1 MKKEILTVISNR
13 PVDALSKVYQ
23 MELSGCSEEQRP
35 GQFVNIELDGLF
47 LRRPISVCDWK
58 DGVLTLLYKL
68 VGKGTALM
76 ATLQPGARLDV
87 LCSLGNGFDIDV
99 PALTRPDV
107 PTIAGPDIPALTRPD
122 VPTIAGF
129 DVPALT
135 RPLLVGGG
143 IGTAPLYLLA
153 RRLKER
159 GVSPTVILG
168 FNTASEIIYEKEFKA
183 LGLRTLVTTVDGSYG
198 TPGFVTAALPLL
210 ASASA
215 PSTVGDSGYAP
226 SSVGDSVSDPSS
238 VAASV
243 SDSSTVGDSVSDP
256 SSVGASGYDYCY
268 ACGPM
273 PMLRAL
279 APKLASPAQFSLEER
294 MGCGTGICMGC
305 TCPQLTGTKRICKDG
320 PVFRLDE
327 ISF

>member
-87 LCSLGNGFDIDV
+87 LCSLGNGFDID
-99 PALTRPDV
+99 
-107 PTIAGPDIPALTRPD
+107 IPALTRPD
-122 VPTIAGF
+122 VPAF
-129 DVPALT
+129 T

-198 TPGFVTAALPLL
+198 TPGFVTDALPLL
-210 ASASA
+210 ASAS
-215 PSTVGDSGYAP
+215 
-226 SSVGDSVSDPSS
+226 DP
-238 VAASV
+238 
-243 SDSSTVGDSVSDP
+243 STVGDSVSDP
-256 SSVGASGYDYCY
+256 STVGDFVSDPSSVGACGYDYCF

>member
-87 LCSLGNGFDIDV
+87 LCSLGNGFDID
-99 PALTRPDV
+99 
-107 PTIAGPDIPALTRPD
+107 I
-122 VPTIAGF
+122 
-129 DVPALT
+129 PALT

-198 TPGFVTAALPLL
+198 TPGFVTDALPLL
-210 ASASA
+210 ASASD
-215 PSTVGDSGYAP
+215 PSTVGACVSGP
-226 SSVGDSVSDPSS
+226 STIGDSVSDPSS
-238 VAASV
+238 VAA
-243 SDSSTVGDSVSDP
+243 P
-256 SSVGASGYDYCY
+256 SSVGACGYDYCY

>member
-47 LRRPISVCDWK
+47 LRRPLSVCDWK

-87 LCSLGNGFDIDV
+87 LCSLGNGFDIDL
-99 PALTRPDV
+99 PAL
-107 PTIAGPDIPALTRPD
+107 A
-122 VPTIAGF
+122 
-129 DVPALT
+129 

-210 ASASA
+210 ASAS
-215 PSTVGDSGYAP
+215 DP
-226 SSVGDSVSDPSS
+226 SSVGASVSDPSTIGDSVSDPS
-238 VAASV
+238 
-243 SDSSTVGDSVSDP
+243 T
-256 SSVGASGYDYCY
+256 VGASGYDYCF

>member
-87 LCSLGNGFDIDV
+87 LCSLGNGFDIDIT
-99 PALTRPDV
+99 ALTRP
-107 PTIAGPDIPALTRPD
+107 
-122 VPTIAGF
+122 

-198 TPGFVTAALPLL
+198 TPGFVTDALPLL

-215 PSTVGDSGYAP
+215 PS
-226 SSVGDSVSDPSS
+226 SVGDSVSDSSTVGASVSAPSS
-238 VAASV
+238 VAASVSGPSSVGASV
-243 SDSSTVGDSVSDP
+243 SDSSTVGASVSGL
-256 SSVGASGYDYCY
+256 SSVGACGYAYCF

>member
-87 LCSLGNGFDIDV
+87 LCSLGNGFDID
-99 PALTRPDV
+99 
-107 PTIAGPDIPALTRPD
+107 IPALTRPD
-122 VPTIAGF
+122 VPAF
-129 DVPALT
+129 T

-198 TPGFVTAALPLL
+198 TPGFVTDALPLL
-210 ASASA
+210 ASASD
-215 PSTVGDSGYAP
+215 PSTVG
-226 SSVGDSVSDPSS
+226 
-238 VAASV
+238 ASV
-243 SDSSTVGDSVSDP
+243 SSPST
-256 SSVGASGYDYCY
+256 VGASGYDYCF

>member
-76 ATLQPGARLDV
+76 TTLQPGARLDV
-87 LCSLGNGFDIDV
+87 LCSLGNGFDIDI

-107 PTIAGPDIPALTRPD
+107 PTIAGPDVPALTRPD
-122 VPTIAGF
+122 VPAF
-129 DVPALT
+129 A

-198 TPGFVTAALPLL
+198 TPGFVTDALPLL
-210 ASASA
+210 ASA
-215 PSTVGDSGYAP
+215 
-226 SSVGDSVSDPSS
+226 SDPSS

-256 SSVGASGYDYCY
+256 SSVGACGYDYCF

>member
-87 LCSLGNGFDIDV
+87 LCSLGNGFDIDL
-99 PALTRPDV
+99 PAL
-107 PTIAGPDIPALTRPD
+107 A
-122 VPTIAGF
+122 
-129 DVPALT
+129 
-135 RPLLVGGG
+135 RPLLDGGG

-168 FNTASEIIYEKEFKA
+168 FNTASEIIY
-183 LGLRTLVTTVDGSYG
+183 
-198 TPGFVTAALPLL
+198 
-210 ASASA
+210 
-215 PSTVGDSGYAP
+215 
-226 SSVGDSVSDPSS
+226 
-238 VAASV
+238 
-243 SDSSTVGDSVSDP
+243 
-256 SSVGASGYDYCY
+256 
-268 ACGPM
+268 
-273 PMLRAL
+273 
-279 APKLASPAQFSLEER
+279 
-294 MGCGTGICMGC
+294 
-305 TCPQLTGTKRICKDG
+305 
-320 PVFRLDE
+320 
-327 ISF
+327 

>member
-23 MELSGCSEEQRP
+23 MELSGCSKEQRP

-87 LCSLGNGFDIDV
+87 LCSLGNGFDIDI

-107 PTIAGPDIPALTRPD
+107 PTIAGPD
-122 VPTIAGF
+122 
-129 DVPALT
+129 VPAFA

-198 TPGFVTAALPLL
+198 TPGFVTDALPLL
-210 ASASA
+210 ASAS
-215 PSTVGDSGYAP
+215 
-226 SSVGDSVSDPSS
+226 
-238 VAASV
+238 
-243 SDSSTVGDSVSDP
+243 DP
-256 SSVGASGYDYCY
+256 SSVGASVSDSSSVGASVSAPSIVGASVSAPSSAADSGYDYCF

>member
-87 LCSLGNGFDIDV
+87 LCSLGNGFDID
-99 PALTRPDV
+99 
-107 PTIAGPDIPALTRPD
+107 IPAL
-122 VPTIAGF
+122 A
-129 DVPALT
+129 

-198 TPGFVTAALPLL
+198 TPGFVTDALPLL
-210 ASASA
+210 ASAS
-215 PSTVGDSGYAP
+215 DP
-226 SSVGDSVSDPSS
+226 SSVGASVSDP
-238 VAASV
+238 
-243 SDSSTVGDSVSDP
+243 STVGDSVSDP
-256 SSVGASGYDYCY
+256 STVDASGYDYCF

>member
-87 LCSLGNGFDIDV
+87 LCSLGNGFDIDLPAFTRPDV
-99 PALTRPDV
+99 PTIASSDIPALTRPDV
-107 PTIAGPDIPALTRPD
+107 PTIAGPD
-122 VPTIAGF
+122 
-129 DVPALT
+129 VPAFI

-215 PSTVGDSGYAP
+215 PSTVG
-226 SSVGDSVSDPSS
+226 
-238 VAASV
+238 ASV
-243 SDSSTVGDSVSDP
+243 SNPSTVGDSVSDP
-256 SSVGASGYDYCY
+256 STVGDSGYDYCY

>member
-23 MELSGCSEEQRP
+23 MDLSGCSEEQRP

-87 LCSLGNGFDIDV
+87 LCSLGNGFDID
-99 PALTRPDV
+99 
-107 PTIAGPDIPALTRPD
+107 IPALTRPD
-122 VPTIAGF
+122 VPA
-129 DVPALT
+129 PT

-198 TPGFVTAALPLL
+198 TPGFVTDALPLL

-215 PSTVGDSGYAP
+215 PS
-226 SSVGDSVSDPSS
+226 SVGASVSDP
-238 VAASV
+238 
-243 SDSSTVGDSVSDP
+243 STVGDSVSAP
-256 SSVGASGYDYCY
+256 SSVGASGYDYCF

>member
-87 LCSLGNGFDIDV
+87 LCSLGNGFDID
-99 PALTRPDV
+99 
-107 PTIAGPDIPALTRPD
+107 IPALTRPD
-122 VPTIAGF
+122 I
-129 DVPALT
+129 PAFA

-198 TPGFVTAALPLL
+198 TPGFVTDALPLL
-210 ASASA
+210 AS
-215 PSTVGDSGYAP
+215 
-226 SSVGDSVSDPSS
+226 
-238 VAASV
+238 
-243 SDSSTVGDSVSDP
+243 
-256 SSVGASGYDYCY
+256 GYDYCF

>member
-58 DGVLTLLYKL
+58 DGGLTLLYKL

-122 VPTIAGF
+122 VPTIAGP
-129 DVPALT
+129 DVPAFI

-198 TPGFVTAALPLL
+198 TPGFVTDALPLL
-210 ASASA
+210 ASAA
-215 PSTVGDSGYAP
+215 AP
-226 SSVGDSVSDPSS
+226 SSVG
-238 VAASV
+238 AC
-243 SDSSTVGDSVSDP
+243 
-256 SSVGASGYDYCY
+256 GYDYCF

>member
-87 LCSLGNGFDIDV
+87 LCSLGNGFDID
-99 PALTRPDV
+99 
-107 PTIAGPDIPALTRPD
+107 IPSP
-122 VPTIAGF
+122 
-129 DVPALT
+129 T

-183 LGLRTLVTTVDGSYG
+183 LGLRTMVTTVDGSYG
-198 TPGFVTAALPLL
+198 TPGFVTDALPLL
-210 ASASA
+210 
-215 PSTVGDSGYAP
+215 
-226 SSVGDSVSDPSS
+226 
-238 VAASV
+238 
-243 SDSSTVGDSVSDP
+243 
-256 SSVGASGYDYCY
+256 ASGYDYCY

>member
-87 LCSLGNGFDIDV
+87 LCSLGNGFDIDI
-99 PALTRPDV
+99 PAFTRP
-107 PTIAGPDIPALTRPD
+107 
-122 VPTIAGF
+122 

-198 TPGFVTAALPLL
+198 TPGFVTDALPLL
-210 ASASA
+210 ASAS
-215 PSTVGDSGYAP
+215 DP
-226 SSVGDSVSDPSS
+226 SSVGASVSDPSTIGDSVSDPS
-238 VAASV
+238 
-243 SDSSTVGDSVSDP
+243 TVG
-256 SSVGASGYDYCY
+256 ACGYDYCY

>member
-23 MELSGCSEEQRP
+23 MELSGCSKEQRP

-87 LCSLGNGFDIDV
+87 LCSLGNGFDIDI
-99 PALTRPDV
+99 PAPAR
-107 PTIAGPDIPALTRPD
+107 PDIPAS
-122 VPTIAGF
+122 A
-129 DVPALT
+129 

-198 TPGFVTAALPLL
+198 TPGFVTDALPLL
-210 ASASA
+210 ASASD
-215 PSTVGDSGYAP
+215 PSTVGA
-226 SSVGDSVSDPSS
+226 
-238 VAASV
+238 
-243 SDSSTVGDSVSDP
+243 SVSDP
-256 SSVGASGYDYCY
+256 SSVGASVSDTSTVGDSVFAPASVGACGYDYCY

-279 APKLASPAQFSLEER
+279 APKLATPAQFSLEER

-305 TCPQLTGTKRICKDG
+305 TCPQLAGTKRICKDG

>member
-87 LCSLGNGFDIDV
+87 LCSLGNGFDIDIPSLTGPDV
-99 PALTRPDV
+99 PASSRPDV
-107 PTIAGPDIPALTRPD
+107 PAL
-122 VPTIAGF
+122 A
-129 DVPALT
+129 

-153 RRLKER
+153 RRLTER

-198 TPGFVTAALPLL
+198 TPGFVTDALPLL
-210 ASASA
+210 ASVSE
-215 PSTVGDSGYAP
+215 PSTVG
-226 SSVGDSVSDPSS
+226 
-238 VAASV
+238 ASV
-243 SDSSTVGDSVSDP
+243 SNPSTVGDSVSDP
-256 SSVGASGYDYCY
+256 STVGACGYDYCF

>member
-87 LCSLGNGFDIDV
+87 LCSLGNGFDIDI
-99 PALTRPDV
+99 PSLARP
-107 PTIAGPDIPALTRPD
+107 
-122 VPTIAGF
+122 

-198 TPGFVTAALPLL
+198 TPGFVTDALPLL
-210 ASASA
+210 AC
-215 PSTVGDSGYAP
+215 
-226 SSVGDSVSDPSS
+226 
-238 VAASV
+238 
-243 SDSSTVGDSVSDP
+243 
-256 SSVGASGYDYCY
+256 GYDYCF

>member
-58 DGVLTLLYKL
+58 DGVLTMLYKL

-87 LCSLGNGFDIDV
+87 LCSLGNGFDIDI
-99 PALTRPDV
+99 PAFTRPDV
-107 PTIAGPDIPALTRPD
+107 PTIAGPD
-122 VPTIAGF
+122 
-129 DVPALT
+129 VPAFA

-198 TPGFVTAALPLL
+198 TPGFVTDALPLL
-210 ASASA
+210 ASASD
-215 PSTVGDSGYAP
+215 PSTVG
-226 SSVGDSVSDPSS
+226 
-238 VAASV
+238 ASV
-243 SDSSTVGDSVSDP
+243 SDSS
-256 SSVGASGYDYCY
+256 SVGASVSAPSIVGASVSAPSSAADSGYDYCF

>member
-58 DGVLTLLYKL
+58 DGILTLLYKL

-87 LCSLGNGFDIDV
+87 LCSLGNGFDIDI
-99 PALTRPDV
+99 PALARPDV
-107 PTIAGPDIPALTRPD
+107 PTIAGPDLPAF
-122 VPTIAGF
+122 A
-129 DVPALT
+129 

-198 TPGFVTAALPLL
+198 TPGFVTDALPLL
-210 ASASA
+210 ASVSD
-215 PSTVGDSGYAP
+215 PSTVGASVSDS
-226 SSVGDSVSDPSS
+226 SSVGDSVSGP
-238 VAASV
+238 
-243 SDSSTVGDSVSDP
+243 STVGASASDP
-256 SSVGASGYDYCY
+256 SSVGACGYDYCY

-279 APKLASPAQFSLEER
+279 APKLATPAQFSLEER

>member
-87 LCSLGNGFDIDV
+87 LCSLGNGFDID
-99 PALTRPDV
+99 
-107 PTIAGPDIPALTRPD
+107 I
-122 VPTIAGF
+122 
-129 DVPALT
+129 PALT

-198 TPGFVTAALPLL
+198 TPGFVTDALPLL
-210 ASASA
+210 AS
-215 PSTVGDSGYAP
+215 
-226 SSVGDSVSDPSS
+226 
-238 VAASV
+238 
-243 SDSSTVGDSVSDP
+243 
-256 SSVGASGYDYCY
+256 GYDYCF

>member
-87 LCSLGNGFDIDV
+87 LCSLGNGFDID
-99 PALTRPDV
+99 
-107 PTIAGPDIPALTRPD
+107 IPALTRPD
-122 VPTIAGF
+122 VPAF
-129 DVPALT
+129 T

-198 TPGFVTAALPLL
+198 TPGFVTDALPLL
-210 ASASA
+210 ASVSD
-215 PSTVGDSGYAP
+215 PSTVG
-226 SSVGDSVSDPSS
+226 
-238 VAASV
+238 ASV
-243 SDSSTVGDSVSDP
+243 SDSSTVCASVSDP
-256 SSVGASGYDYCY
+256 SSVGACGYDYCF

>member
-87 LCSLGNGFDIDV
+87 LCSLGNGFDID
-99 PALTRPDV
+99 
-107 PTIAGPDIPALTRPD
+107 IPAFTS
-122 VPTIAGF
+122 
-129 DVPALT
+129 
-135 RPLLVGGG
+135 PLLVGGG

-198 TPGFVTAALPLL
+198 TPGFVTDALPLL

-215 PSTVGDSGYAP
+215 PSSVGASVSAPSTVGDSVFAPSTVGDSGY
-226 SSVGDSVSDPSS
+226 
-238 VAASV
+238 
-243 SDSSTVGDSVSDP
+243 
-256 SSVGASGYDYCY
+256 DYCF

>member
-76 ATLQPGARLDV
+76 ATLQPGAHLDV
-87 LCSLGNGFDIDV
+87 LCSLGNGFDIDI
-99 PALTRPDV
+99 PAPARPDV
-107 PTIAGPDIPALTRPD
+107 PASASSDIPAFTRP
-122 VPTIAGF
+122 

-198 TPGFVTAALPLL
+198 TPGFVTDALPLL
-210 ASASA
+210 ASAA
-215 PSTVGDSGYAP
+215 AP
-226 SSVGDSVSDPSS
+226 SSVGD
-238 VAASV
+238 
-243 SDSSTVGDSVSDP
+243 
-256 SSVGASGYDYCY
+256 SGYDYCY

-279 APKLASPAQFSLEER
+279 APKLATPAQFSLEER

>member
-87 LCSLGNGFDIDV
+87 LCSLGNGFDIDI
-99 PALTRPDV
+99 PAFTRPDL
-107 PTIAGPDIPALTRPD
+107 PAL
-122 VPTIAGF
+122 A
-129 DVPALT
+129 

-210 ASASA
+210 ASASD
-215 PSTVGDSGYAP
+215 PSTVGA
-226 SSVGDSVSDPSS
+226 SVSDPS
-238 VAASV
+238 
-243 SDSSTVGDSVSDP
+243 TVGASVSDP
-256 SSVGASGYDYCY
+256 SSVGACGYDYCF

>member
-87 LCSLGNGFDIDV
+87 LCSLGNGFDIDI

-107 PTIAGPDIPALTRPD
+107 PTIAGPDVPALTRPD
-122 VPTIAGF
+122 VPAF
-129 DVPALT
+129 A

-198 TPGFVTAALPLL
+198 TPGFVTDALPLL

-215 PSTVGDSGYAP
+215 PS
-226 SSVGDSVSDPSS
+226 SVG
-238 VAASV
+238 ASV
-243 SDSSTVGDSVSDP
+243 SNPSTVGASVSDP
-256 SSVGASGYDYCY
+256 SSVGASASAPSSVGACGYDYCF

>member
-87 LCSLGNGFDIDV
+87 LCSLGNGFDIDI
-99 PALTRPDV
+99 PAPTRPDV
-107 PTIAGPDIPALTRPD
+107 QALARPD
-122 VPTIAGF
+122 VPAF
-129 DVPALT
+129 T

-210 ASASA
+210 ASAS
-215 PSTVGDSGYAP
+215 DL
-226 SSVGDSVSDPSS
+226 SSVGDSVSDPS
-238 VAASV
+238 
-243 SDSSTVGDSVSDP
+243 TVGDSVSAP
-256 SSVGASGYDYCY
+256 SSVADSGYDYCY

>member
-87 LCSLGNGFDIDV
+87 LCSLGNGFDID
-99 PALTRPDV
+99 L
-107 PTIAGPDIPALTRPD
+107 
-122 VPTIAGF
+122 
-129 DVPALT
+129 PALT

-215 PSTVGDSGYAP
+215 PS
-226 SSVGDSVSDPSS
+226 SVG
-238 VAASV
+238 ASV

-256 SSVGASGYDYCY
+256 SSVGACGYDYCY

>member
-87 LCSLGNGFDIDV
+87 LCSLGNGFDID
-99 PALTRPDV
+99 
-107 PTIAGPDIPALTRPD
+107 IPALTRPD
-122 VPTIAGF
+122 VPAF
-129 DVPALT
+129 T

-198 TPGFVTAALPLL
+198 TPGFVTDALPLL
-210 ASASA
+210 ASAS
-215 PSTVGDSGYAP
+215 DP
-226 SSVGDSVSDPSS
+226 SSVGVSVSNP
-238 VAASV
+238 
-243 SDSSTVGDSVSDP
+243 STVGDSVSDP
-256 SSVGASGYDYCY
+256 STVGACGYDYCF

>member
-87 LCSLGNGFDIDV
+87 LCSLGNGFDID
-99 PALTRPDV
+99 
-107 PTIAGPDIPALTRPD
+107 IPALARPD

-198 TPGFVTAALPLL
+198 TPGFVTDALPLL
-210 ASASA
+210 AS
-215 PSTVGDSGYAP
+215 
-226 SSVGDSVSDPSS
+226 VSDPST
-238 VAASV
+238 VA
-243 SDSSTVGDSVSDP
+243 DP
-256 SSVGASGYDYCY
+256 STVGASGYDYCY

>member
-1 MKKEILTVISNR
+1 MKKERLTVISNR

-58 DGVLTLLYKL
+58 DGILTLLYKL

-87 LCSLGNGFDIDV
+87 LCSLGNGFDIDI

-107 PTIAGPDIPALTRPD
+107 PTIAGPDIPAPARPD
-122 VPTIAGF
+122 VPAF
-129 DVPALT
+129 A

-198 TPGFVTAALPLL
+198 TPGFVTDALPLL

-215 PSTVGDSGYAP
+215 PSTI
-226 SSVGDSVSDPSS
+226 
-238 VAASV
+238 
-243 SDSSTVGDSVSDP
+243 
-256 SSVGASGYDYCY
+256 GACGYDYCF

>member
-99 PALTRPDV
+99 PAF
-107 PTIAGPDIPALTRPD
+107 A
-122 VPTIAGF
+122 
-129 DVPALT
+129 

-198 TPGFVTAALPLL
+198 TPGFVTDALPLL
-210 ASASA
+210 ASAS
-215 PSTVGDSGYAP
+215 DP
-226 SSVGDSVSDPSS
+226 SSVGD
-238 VAASV
+238 SV
-243 SDSSTVGDSVSDP
+243 SDSSTVGDSISDLSSVGASVSDP
-256 SSVGASGYDYCY
+256 SSVGACGYDYDYCF

>member
-68 VGKGTALM
+68 VWKGTALM

-87 LCSLGNGFDIDV
+87 LCSLGNGFDID
-99 PALTRPDV
+99 
-107 PTIAGPDIPALTRPD
+107 IPALTRPD
-122 VPTIAGF
+122 VPTIAGH
-129 DVPALT
+129 DVPAFTRSDLPALT

-198 TPGFVTAALPLL
+198 TPGFVTDALPLL
-210 ASASA
+210 ASASD
-215 PSTVGDSGYAP
+215 PSTVG
-226 SSVGDSVSDPSS
+226 
-238 VAASV
+238 ASV
-243 SDSSTVGDSVSDP
+243 SDSS
-256 SSVGASGYDYCY
+256 SVGASVSAPSIVGASVSAPSSAADSGYDYCF

>member
-87 LCSLGNGFDIDV
+87 LCSLGNGFDID
-99 PALTRPDV
+99 
-107 PTIAGPDIPALTRPD
+107 IPAF
-122 VPTIAGF
+122 A
-129 DVPALT
+129 

-198 TPGFVTAALPLL
+198 TPGFVTDALPLL

-215 PSTVGDSGYAP
+215 PS
-226 SSVGDSVSDPSS
+226 SVGASVSDPSIVGASVSSPSS
-238 VAASV
+238 VAAL
-243 SDSSTVGDSVSDP
+243 
-256 SSVGASGYDYCY
+256 SSVGACGYDYCF

>member
-13 PVDALSKVYQ
+13 PVDAQSKVYQ

-87 LCSLGNGFDIDV
+87 LCSLGNGFDIDI

-107 PTIAGPDIPALTRPD
+107 PTIAGPDIPAPARPD
-122 VPTIAGF
+122 VPAF
-129 DVPALT
+129 A

-198 TPGFVTAALPLL
+198 TPGFVTDALPLL
-210 ASASA
+210 ASAS
-215 PSTVGDSGYAP
+215 
-226 SSVGDSVSDPSS
+226 DPSS
-238 VAASV
+238 VA
-243 SDSSTVGDSVSDP
+243 D
-256 SSVGASGYDYCY
+256 SGYDYCY

>member
-99 PALTRPDV
+99 PAF
-107 PTIAGPDIPALTRPD
+107 A
-122 VPTIAGF
+122 
-129 DVPALT
+129 

-198 TPGFVTAALPLL
+198 TPGFVTDALPLL
-210 ASASA
+210 ASA
-215 PSTVGDSGYAP
+215 PSSVAASVSGP
-226 SSVGDSVSDPSS
+226 SSVGDSVSYP
-238 VAASV
+238 
-243 SDSSTVGDSVSDP
+243 STVGSSLSDA
-256 SSVGASGYDYCY
+256 SSVGDSGYDYCF

>member
-13 PVDALSKVYQ
+13 PVDVLSKVYQ

-87 LCSLGNGFDIDV
+87 LCSLGNGFDID
-99 PALTRPDV
+99 
-107 PTIAGPDIPALTRPD
+107 IPALTRPD
-122 VPTIAGF
+122 VPAF
-129 DVPALT
+129 T

-198 TPGFVTAALPLL
+198 TPGFVTDALPLL
-210 ASASA
+210 ASAS
-215 PSTVGDSGYAP
+215 DP
-226 SSVGDSVSDPSS
+226 SSVGASVSDP
-238 VAASV
+238 
-243 SDSSTVGDSVSDP
+243 STVGDSVSA
-256 SSVGASGYDYCY
+256 SYSVGACGYDYCF

>member
-87 LCSLGNGFDIDV
+87 LCSLGNGFDID
-99 PALTRPDV
+99 
-107 PTIAGPDIPALTRPD
+107 IPAL
-122 VPTIAGF
+122 A
-129 DVPALT
+129 

-198 TPGFVTAALPLL
+198 TPGFVTDALPLL
-210 ASASA
+210 ASVSD
-215 PSTVGDSGYAP
+215 PSTVG
-226 SSVGDSVSDPSS
+226 
-238 VAASV
+238 ASV
-243 SDSSTVGDSVSDP
+243 SDSSTVCASVSDP
-256 SSVGASGYDYCY
+256 SSVGACGYDYCF